1 MRRLIRTLNALY
13 DSPPIACH
21 HDFGQSSL
29 SIEGL
34 GPHVHLVDAF
44 VEIKLAYA
52 NRALLPA
59 KVKAFI
65 DYTAAYCDHDG
76 RIVPAAA

>member
-1 MRRLIRTLNALY
+1 VPKTLVEAELASGALVE
-13 DSPPIACH
+13 
-21 HDFGQSSL
+21 L
-29 SIEGL
+29 L
-34 GPHVHLVDAF
+34 GDAELVDAS

-65 DYTAAYCDHDG
+65 DYTAAYFDREG
-76 RIVPAAA
+76 GVVPAAA